1 MNAASLIGVS
11 LVIVCSII
19 EGIAQVFFKK
29 SALVAV
35 RKPVWVGAGV
45 ALFILQAVIYTGALR
60 LVEVSTAFPIG
71 SIGFVVVALLSQ
83 RFLNE
88 PVTGARWWGV
98 VLIVLGV
105 SLLAVQA

>member
-1 MNAASLIGVS
+1 MTPAVIGVL

-19 EGIAQVFFKK
+19 EGVAQVFFKM

-35 RKPVWVGAGV
+35 RKTFWVGAGV
-45 ALFILQAVIYTGALR
+45 ALFILQAVIYTGALQ

-83 RFLNE
+83 RILNE
-88 PVTGARWWGV
+88 PVTGTRWWGV
-98 VLIVLGV
+98 GLITLGV